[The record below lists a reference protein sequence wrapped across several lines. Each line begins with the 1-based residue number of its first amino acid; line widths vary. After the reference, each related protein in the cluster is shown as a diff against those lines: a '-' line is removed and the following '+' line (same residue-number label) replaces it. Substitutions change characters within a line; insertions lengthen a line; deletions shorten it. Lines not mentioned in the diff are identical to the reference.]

1 MNDNSNNSPLTRLNN
16 LERQVDEL
24 QNNGHLPTAPD
35 PEKTKQPFP
44 IWKADEQLLLT
55 CLRRFPSVMDAYIQ
69 RGTLTVDSNDKVA
82 LTISCQESIY
92 KCVILKNGDAV
103 LWTDLISNRETEGRR
118 RTLSLLYDIDF
129 SEEFSLDSGSLI
141 KLAYFLPVEQGKKW
155 VLWQKGIIQNTNL
168 SLQSVQESKKDSYS
182 SHVRKLESRIY
193 DQEQELLSLKSDLS
207 QCKIEIKE
215 ILHILL
221 QSRGGLIF

>member
-1 MNDNSNNSPLTRLNN
+1 MNDTSNNSPLTRLNN

-24 QNNGHLPTAPD
+24 QNNGHLHPAFD
-35 PEKTKQPFP
+35 PEKTEKTYP

-69 RGTLTVDSNDKVA
+69 KGTLTVDSNDKVT
-82 LTISCQESIY
+82 LTISGQDSVY
-92 KCVILKNGDAV
+92 KYVILKNGDAV
-103 LWTDLISNRETEGRR
+103 LWTDLVSNRETEGRR

-129 SEEFSLDSGSLI
+129 SGEFSLDSGSLI

-168 SLQSVQESKKDSYS
+168 SLQSVQDSKKNDYS
-182 SHVRKLESRIY
+182 SHVRNLESRIY
-193 DQEQELLSLKSDLS
+193 EQEQELLNLKSELS

-215 ILHILL
+215 ILHVLL
-221 QSRGGLIF
+221 QSRGG